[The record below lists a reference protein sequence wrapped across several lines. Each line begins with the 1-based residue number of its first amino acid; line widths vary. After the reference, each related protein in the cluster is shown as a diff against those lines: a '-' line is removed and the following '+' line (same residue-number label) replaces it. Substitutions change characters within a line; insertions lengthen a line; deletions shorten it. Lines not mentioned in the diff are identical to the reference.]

1 MNTMKRIFS
10 EESLTCVPKSRAYK
24 KALAALSEASQ
35 DISALFAESTG
46 SDASRL
52 FERYQDASAEVQ
64 ELIWDACPWVWLWQT
79 DTIDGTASYV
89 EGYVPHP
96 SGYFQDF
103 TGVTFAQ
110 E

>member
-24 KALAALSEASQ
+24 NALSEASQ
-35 DISALFAESTG
+35 DISALFAENTG

-64 ELIWDACPWVWLWQT
+64 ELICTEAFRQGFHL
-79 DTIDGTASYV
+79 GR
-89 EGYVPHP
+89 EL
-96 SGYFQDF
+96 
-103 TGVTFAQ
+103 Q
-110 E
+110 EEISEWERDCE

>member
-64 ELIWDACPWVWLWQT
+64 ELICTEAFRQGFHL
-79 DTIDGTASYV
+79 GM
-89 EGYVPHP
+89 EL
-96 SGYFQDF
+96 
-103 TGVTFAQ
+103 Q
-110 E
+110 EEISEWERDCE

>member
-35 DISALFAESTG
+35 DIISALFAESTG

-64 ELIWDACPWVWLWQT
+64 ELICTEAFRQGFHL
-79 DTIDGTASYV
+79 GR
-89 EGYVPHP
+89 EL
-96 SGYFQDF
+96 
-103 TGVTFAQ
+103 Q
-110 E
+110 EEIAEWERDCE

>member
-24 KALAALSEASQ
+24 KALAALSDASQ

-52 FERYQDASAEVQ
+52 FERYQDASARGAGADLHRSLSAGLSSRQ
-64 ELIWDACPWVWLWQT
+64 GAAGGNIRM
-79 DTIDGTASYV
+79 GTGLRVGSLFV
-89 EGYVPHP
+89 CGKRGSP
-96 SGYFQDF
+96 SFS
-103 TGVTFAQ
+103 V
-110 E
+110 

>member
-1 MNTMKRIFS
+1 MKRIFS

-52 FERYQDASAEVQ
+52 FERYQDAGADLHRSLSAGFSSRQ
-64 ELIWDACPWVWLWQT
+64 GAAGGNIRM
-79 DTIDGTASYV
+79 GTGLRVGSL
-89 EGYVPHP
+89 
-96 SGYFQDF
+96 F
-103 TGVTFAQ
+103 
-110 E
+110 

>member
-1 MNTMKRIFS
+1 MLEKKGERKKAMNTMKRIFS

-24 KALAALSEASQ
+24 KALAALSEAAQ

-64 ELIWDACPWVWLWQT
+64 ELICTEAFRQGFHL
-79 DTIDGTASYV
+79 GR
-89 EGYVPHP
+89 EL
-96 SGYFQDF
+96 
-103 TGVTFAQ
+103 Q
-110 E
+110 EEISEWERDCE